1 MEDLIHYT
9 ELYDLYKNLL
19 TENQRRTFEDY
30 FEENLTIEEIAE
42 NSDVS
47 KNAVSKTLKNTK
59 EALDKYEDS
68 IHMKEYISSI
78 KNEFLNDEDVLIR
91 ISKYDSI
98 LS

>member
-47 KNAVSKTLKNTK
+47 KNAVFKTIKNTK
-59 EALDKYEDS
+59 ETLDKYEES
-68 IHMKEYISSI
+68 IHMKEYIASI